1 MTINQ
6 HTIKDIERTITDD
19 KFAAYLLSNTTDFA
33 AAAWILETLLK
44 GLDDLKE
51 KFENDLYGFKR

>member
-1 MTINQ
+1 MEMIIDQ
-6 HTIKDIERTITDD
+6 HTIKDIERTITED
-19 KFAAYLLSNTTDFA
+19 KFAAYLMSNTTDFV

-51 KFENDLYGFKR
+51 KVNNDVHGE